1 MRARAGRRA
10 GLLHADEQVLARRPV
25 DHVIVAR
32 HSFVVGH
39 VREKRGDGRVA
50 LGAQGDDDVRCQLLV
65 LGEPEGLVGGASSSL
80 SAGSTRSAWGV
91 CSWSGLPPFLKVA
104 V

>member
-1 MRARAGRRA
+1 M
-10 GLLHADEQVLARRPV
+10 
-25 DHVIVAR
+25 DHVIVAH

-39 VREKRGDGRVA
+39 VREERGDGRVA
-50 LGAQGDDDVRCQLLV
+50 LGAKGDDDVRCQLLV
-65 LGEPEGLVGGASSSL
+65 LGEPEGLVEGEFIPERRVDAVGE
-80 SAGSTRSAWGV
+80 RGV